1 MGKQW
6 KQCQTLFCTYIRG
19 LLVTNLSQACPEKSG
34 DAPKV
39 GDTVCLEVCSLYLS
53 DSVLEL
59 EFMCLDGYSPW
70 LLRLS

>member
-1 MGKQW
+1 MDRGENKSMSPAY
-6 KQCQTLFCTYIRG
+6 TYIRG

>member
-1 MGKQW
+1 MARW
-6 KQCQTLFCTYIRG
+6 KQKYVSSIYSIRG

-39 GDTVCLEVCSLYLS
+39 GGTACLEVRSLYMS

-59 EFMCLDGYSPW
+59 EFTCVLMAIALGSWD
-70 LLRLS
+70 